1 MMQFLDQTKRWLWAF
16 VEIAFAGVLAIILIY
31 LILGQNSG
39 PFVQSVADNVVKFT
53 SAMPTPSLV
62 GLAIVVALIY
72 LIAQRAR

>member
-62 GLAIVVALIY
+62 GLAIVGALIY

>member
-1 MMQFLDQTKRWLWAF
+1 MMRFLDQTRRWLWAF
-16 VEIAFAGVLAIILIY
+16 VEIAFAGVLAIVLIY

-39 PFVQSVADNVVKFT
+39 PFVQSVADNIVKFAA
-53 SAMPTPSLV
+53 AMPTPSLV